1 MSRKRKGVA
10 EQAYGL
16 LAEFDSP
23 EALLAA
29 AREAR
34 EAGYRRLDAFT
45 PFPVE
50 GLSRI
55 LRIPRPRI
63 SLVGLIGACTGAAV
77 ALIMQF
83 YVNYDY
89 PLDIGGRPLYAVSAF
104 AVVTFELTILF
115 SALSM
120 LGAMLWQ
127 NGLPRLNY
135 PLFGARRF
143 HLASK
148 DRFFLSISGD
158 DAAFDTRNTSAF
170 LKKAGALSVELIPS

>member
-1 MSRKRKGVA
+1 MADRP
-10 EQAYGL
+10 YGL

-23 EALLAA
+23 EALVTA
-29 AREAR
+29 ARGAR
-34 EAGYRRLDAFT
+34 QAGYRRLDAFT

-50 GLSRI
+50 ELPQI

-63 SLVGLIGACTGAAV
+63 SWVGLTGGFAGAAA
-77 ALIMQF
+77 ALVMQ
-83 YVNYDY
+83 YYANYDF
-89 PLDIGGRPLYAVSAF
+89 PLDVGGRPVYAISAF

-120 LGAMLWQ
+120 MVAMLWQ

-135 PLFGARRF
+135 PVFAAKRF

-148 DRFFLSISGD
+148 DRFFLCIRGD
-158 DAAFDTRNTSAF
+158 DAEFDERRTSA
-170 LKKAGALSVELIPS
+170 LLRQVGALSVELVPP

>member
-1 MSRKRKGVA
+1 MADGP
-10 EQAYGL
+10 AYGL

-23 EALLAA
+23 EGLLAA
-29 AREAR
+29 AREAQN
-34 EAGYRRLDAFT
+34 AGYRRLDAFT

-50 GLSRI
+50 GLSQV
-55 LRIPRPRI
+55 LRLPRPRI
-63 SLVGLIGACTGAAV
+63 SWVGLIGGLSGAAV
-77 ALIMQF
+77 ALLMQF

-89 PLDIGGRPLYAVSAF
+89 PLNVGGRPVYAISAF

-120 LGAMLWQ
+120 IGAMLWQ

-135 PLFGARRF
+135 PVFGVRRF

-148 DRFFLSISGD
+148 DRFFLCIKGD
-158 DAAFDTRNTSAF
+158 DAALDPQKTAAF
-170 LKKAGALSVELIPS
+170 LKQAGALSVELIPP

>member
-1 MSRKRKGVA
+1 MADRP
-10 EQAYGL
+10 YGL

-23 EALLAA
+23 EALL
-29 AREAR
+29 EAVR
-34 EAGYRRLDAFT
+34 SVRKAGYRKLDAFT

-50 GLSRI
+50 GLAGI

-63 SLVGLIGACTGAAV
+63 ALVGLIGGFAGAAF
-77 ALIMQF
+77 ALLMQG

-89 PLDIGGRPLYAVSAF
+89 PINVGGRPVYAVSAF
-104 AVVTFELTILF
+104 AVVTFELTVLF

-120 LGAMLWQ
+120 IFAMLWQ

-135 PLFGARRF
+135 PVFGAKRF

-148 DRFFLSISGD
+148 DRFFLCIKGD
-158 DAAFDTRNTSAF
+158 DAEFDSGVTAAF
-170 LKKAGALSVELIPS
+170 LKNVGALSVELVPP

>member
-1 MSRKRKGVA
+1 VA
-10 EQAYGL
+10 DKPYGL

-23 EALLAA
+23 EALMAA

-50 GLSRI
+50 GLARV
-55 LRIPRPRI
+55 LNIPRPRI
-63 SLVGLIGACTGAAV
+63 SRVGLFGGIAGAAL
-77 ALIMQF
+77 ALLMQF

-89 PLDIGGRPLYAVSAF
+89 PLNIGGRPVYAVSAF

-120 LGAMLWQ
+120 IAAMLWQ

-135 PLFGARRF
+135 PVFAASRF
-143 HLASK
+143 HLATR
-148 DRFFLSISGD
+148 DRFFLCVRGD
-158 DAAFDTRNTSAF
+158 DPGFDAREISTF
-170 LKKAGALSVELIPS
+170 LKKAGALSVELVPS